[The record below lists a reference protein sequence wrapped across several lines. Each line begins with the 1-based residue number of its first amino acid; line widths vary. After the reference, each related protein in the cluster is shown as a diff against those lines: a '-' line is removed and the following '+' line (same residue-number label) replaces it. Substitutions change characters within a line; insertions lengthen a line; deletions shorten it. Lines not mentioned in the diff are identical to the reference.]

1 MAPKYSVTIWV
12 GSPKHRKGPKSHNG
26 WESLDLQAVLLL
38 QGLLLLPEGVDT
50 VNHGLDEGDLGVSQ
64 PVLVGHVVGA
74 AIEATR
80 LSAGSTGLDCELLAP
95 LLQGVKTLLCVSGQV
110 NHDGGPHAGSEV
122 GGAGVDVA
130 ELLGKGK
137 VLAGFSLDGVS
148 DSLDATGKT
157 GEDSLDVA
165 ALLHGD
171 DSHLVLLVHPQEEGL
186 GLVVEDSTALGPVAL
201 HAGNDEVAVTG
212 DEQEVVVDQL
222 LAGLLIHASQG
233 VVGSGEVTGQLGE
246 GALQQALNT
255 QPLLLGDARGQTEA
269 INGTSNPDTGGVDGH
284 LGVDVA
290 LDLVDVHV
298 GGVLGVSR
306 DAMVLLDEGVEDLGE
321 VLVAI
326 PVSGVDAAVLV
337 VELDGALTARLE
349 GAAGSLGGDVLQFVP
364 LLLGHVLGDQGV
376 GGQDGG
382 EFAGHD
388 VTLWTSCRSESSNK
402 SLVLAVLVV

>member
-1 MAPKYSVTIWV
+1 MA
-12 GSPKHRKGPKSHNG
+12 
-26 WESLDLQAVLLL
+26 SLWKI
-38 QGLLLLPEGVDT
+38 PR
-50 VNHGLDEGDLGVSQ
+50 
-64 PVLVGHVVGA
+64 P
-74 AIEATR
+74 
-80 LSAGSTGLDCELLAP
+80 
-95 LLQGVKTLLCVSGQV
+95 SGQSRSM
-110 NHDGGPHAGSEV
+110 PATWER
-122 GGAGVDVA
+122 
-130 ELLGKGK
+130 ECYFY
-137 VLAGFSLDGVS
+137 GFASS
-148 DSLDATGKT
+148 QIT
-157 GEDSLDVA
+157 
-165 ALLHGD
+165 H
-171 DSHLVLLVHPQEEGL
+171 
-186 GLVVEDSTALGPVAL
+186 
-201 HAGNDEVAVTG
+201 DEVAVTG

-222 LAGLLIHASQG
+222 LADLLIHASQG

-290 LDLVDVHV
+290 LDLLDVHV

-337 VELDGALTARLE
+337 VELDGALAARLE
-349 GAAGSLGGDVLQFVP
+349 GAAGGLGGDVLQFVP

-388 VTLWTSCRSESSNK
+388 VTLWT
-402 SLVLAVLVV
+402 